1 LAGNIMRL
9 KQPLEITTHYLQ
21 QLYMQ
26 EKNARL
32 DEIGIF
38 YITPCAAKI
47 ASNKAPVGENESPVT
62 GVINMKNLYNRVC
75 QAYKQKNRP
84 AAEFNALPVS
94 AMEMKWTL
102 TGGEA
107 ENLAGFRCLTV
118 DGVNNVID
126 ILERLENGEITGID
140 YLELRM
146 CDESCPGGILVQG
159 NRFLTA
165 SRLRDMADAAPGG
178 NSATDRFNGYLMQNM
193 PVDEIQPRAMVKYD
207 RDLATALKKME
218 QARKLKKQL
227 PNIDCGACGAPSCEA
242 LAEDIV
248 RGLAEQNS
256 CIFMQTQ
263 RQKEGTLSTE
273 SAVHIRESIW
283 GKDRFTGKS

>member
-1 LAGNIMRL
+1 MRR

-21 QLYMQ
+21 QFYIQ

-38 YITPCAAKI
+38 YVTPCAAKI

-62 GVINMKNLYNRVC
+62 GVINMKNLYNRVYK
-75 QAYKQKNRP
+75 AYKQRKKP
-84 AAEFNALPVS
+84 LAEFNTLPVA

-107 ENLAGFRCLTV
+107 ESLTGFRCLTV

-126 ILERLENGEITGID
+126 ILERLENDKITDID

-165 SRLRDMADAAPGG
+165 ARLRDLADAAPEE
-178 NSATDRFNGYLMQNM
+178 NSTTDRFNDYLMQNM
-193 PVDEIQPRAMVKYD
+193 PVGEIQPRAMIKYD
-207 RDLATALKKME
+207 RDMATALKKME
-218 QARKLKKQL
+218 QARQLKKQL
-227 PNIDCGACGAPSCEA
+227 PHIDCGACGAPSCEA

-263 RQKEGTLSTE
+263 HQKEGTLSTE
-273 SAVHIRESIW
+273 SAIHIRENIW
-283 GKDRFTGKS
+283 GKNRFTGKS